1 MLIHKCKLAII
12 SNAEFIKSIVNITIN
27 SDKDFTLTNYEGPQF
42 KCGRFCIYNLNS
54 KNEISNFYLLDD
66 KGKPFQVH
74 GKFDLLQEGS
84 VIYDTTKE
92 ISKEIAYATQICIHA
107 FNVLFKNEIEE
118 NKELLLEIENFIFS
132 YILSNKFGWKAN
144 KKNICDLVLSYDLS
158 ESLLDKIT
166 DAIKIAPMP
175 KIALTKK
182 PNVNLEEYL
191 DSVFV
196 RV

>member
-12 SNAEFIKSIVNITIN
+12 SNAEFTKSVAKVVIN
-27 SDKDFTLTNYEGPQF
+27 NVREYLLTNYEGPQF

-66 KGKPFQVH
+66 TGKPFQVY

-92 ISKEIAYATQICIHA
+92 ITKEIAYATQICIHA
-107 FNVLFKNEIEE
+107 FNVLFKNEIED
-118 NKELLLEIENFIFS
+118 NKDLLLEVENFIFS
-132 YILSNKFGWKAN
+132 YVLSNNFGWKAN
-144 KKNICDLVLSYDLS
+144 KKNICDLIVNYNLS
-158 ESLLDKIT
+158 KIIEEKIIN
-166 DAIKIAPMP
+166 AIKIAPMP

-191 DSVFV
+191 DSAFV